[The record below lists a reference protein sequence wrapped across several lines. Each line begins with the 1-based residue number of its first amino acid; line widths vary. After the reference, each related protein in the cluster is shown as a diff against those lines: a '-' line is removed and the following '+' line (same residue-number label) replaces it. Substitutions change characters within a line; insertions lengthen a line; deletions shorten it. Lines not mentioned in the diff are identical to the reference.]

1 MKDLDDL
8 ARALGVSHETKVA
21 LSRYDATLLD
31 WSDRMNLVA
40 KSTLSERL
48 TRHYLDSAQLYDLI
62 PDDSKTLVDIGSGA
76 GFSGS
81 SCSLFSAP
89 SAVLRVHLVESIEK
103 KCAFLRAAADAS
115 GAPATVHR
123 ARAEALRLPPADI
136 VTARAV
142 APLKKL
148 LEFAAPFVGET
159 TICLFPKGR
168 DIDVELTEAAKYW
181 NIEAVRHPSRTDPDA
196 AILEVR
202 SFGRAAAS

>member
-21 LSRYDATLLD
+21 LLRYDATLLD

-76 GFSGS
+76 GFPG
-81 SCSLFSAP
+81 LVLAILG
-89 SAVLRVHLVESIEK
+89 AERGLRVHLVESIEK
-103 KCAFLRAAADAS
+103 KCAYLRAAADAS

-123 ARAEALRLPPADI
+123 ARAEALQLPPADI

-159 TICLFPKGR
+159 TICLFRR
-168 DIDVELTEAAKYW
+168 DEI
-181 NIEAVRHPSRTDPDA
+181 
-196 AILEVR
+196 
-202 SFGRAAAS
+202 